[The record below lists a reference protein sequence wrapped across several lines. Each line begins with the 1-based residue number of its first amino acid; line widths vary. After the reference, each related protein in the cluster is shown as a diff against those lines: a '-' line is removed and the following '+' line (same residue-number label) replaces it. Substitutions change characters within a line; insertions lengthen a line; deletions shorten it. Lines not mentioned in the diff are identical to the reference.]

1 MSEISRKKFFADGV
15 QDLCALAG
23 AAMLGTSVV
32 RLAFGAQEDK
42 GEILVVLFLRG
53 ACDGL
58 NFMPPIDGPDREA
71 YEAAR
76 PNLRVPT
83 KGDRAA
89 LSLDGRLGLHPAA
102 KPLYELFKSNKLA
115 IVQAAGLNSD
125 TRSHFDAQAFMELG
139 TPDQKTTT
147 SGWIARHLLGRAAPA
162 APSFMTAVSMGNLT
176 PNSLLGYPEVA
187 VIDRLDGFNIAG
199 PKAFQNDQRDVLRR
213 LYAGGGWVDRYGRET
228 LDAIDAF
235 ESAAPGAYRPA
246 GRDYPKADIGNR
258 LRTLAQIVKMDL
270 GLKIAA
276 VDMGGW
282 DTHKYQGDGSE
293 GYFSNLIGQLSQ
305 ALAAFYEDLTAGPG
319 ARKVTIVVM
328 SEFGRRL
335 KENAS
340 RGTDHGHGNLMFAL
354 GDKIVGGKVYGRWPG
369 LLNEQLYQR
378 ADLAVTTDYRA
389 VLSEIL
395 EKRLGDER
403 ASTIFP
409 GYVDPARLGLASAG

>member
-1 MSEISRKKFFADGV
+1 MTTVSRKKFFADGAR
-15 QDLCALAG
+15 DLCALGG
-23 AAMLGTSVV
+23 AAMLSAGLV
-32 RLAFGAQEDK
+32 RLAFGAESSD
-42 GEILVVLFLRG
+42 EILVVLFLRG

-58 NFMPPIDGPDREA
+58 NLSPPIEGPDREL

-83 KGDRAA
+83 KGDKAA
-89 LSLDGRLGLHPAA
+89 LPLDGRLGLHPAA
-102 KPLYELFKSNKLA
+102 KPLHELFTAGKLA
-115 IVQAAGLNSD
+115 LVHAAGLTSD

-139 TPDQKTTT
+139 TPDKKGTT
-147 SGWIARHLLGRAAPA
+147 SGWIARHLLNRSPAA
-162 APSFMTAVSMGNLT
+162 APSFLTAVSLGSLT

-187 VIDRLDGFNIAG
+187 VINNLDGFNIAG
-199 PKAFQNDQRDVLRR
+199 PKGLQNDQRDVLRR
-213 LYAGGGWVDRYGRET
+213 MYAGGGWVARYGRET

-235 ESAAPGAYRPA
+235 ESTSPGAYKPA
-246 GRDYPKADIGNR
+246 GRDYPKGEIGYR

-293 GYFSNLIGQLSQ
+293 GAFANLVGQLSQ
-305 ALAAFYEDLTAGPG
+305 SLAAFHEDMNAGAP
-319 ARKVTIVVM
+319 RKVTVVVM

-340 RGTDHGHGNLMFAL
+340 RGTDHGHGNVMLVL
-354 GDKIVGGKVYGRWPG
+354 GERVLGGKVYGRWPG
-369 LLNEQLYQR
+369 LDNERLYER

-389 VLSEIL
+389 VLGEL
-395 EKRLGDER
+395 LDKRLGDGDV
-403 ASTIFP
+403 AKVFP
-409 GYVDPARLGLASAG
+409 GFADAARLGLAAAG

>member
-1 MSEISRKKFFADGV
+1 MCGISRKKFFADGV
-15 QDLCALAG
+15 QELCSLAG
-23 AAMLGTSVV
+23 TAMLSAGLV
-32 RLAFGAQEDK
+32 RLAFGAQDQS
-42 GEILVVLFLRG
+42 EILVVLFLRG

-58 NFMPPIDGPDREA
+58 NFAPPLEGPDRAA

-76 PNLRVPT
+76 PNLRVPVGGD
-83 KGDRAA
+83 KGA
-89 LSLDGRLGLHPAA
+89 LALDGRLGLHPSA
-102 KPLYELFKSNKLA
+102 KPLHELYKSGKLA
-115 IVQAAGLNSD
+115 VVQAAGLTSD

-147 SGWIARHLLGRAAPA
+147 SGWIARHLLGGGAPA
-162 APSFMTAVSMGNLT
+162 APSFMTAVSLGNLT

-199 PKAFQNDQRDVLRR
+199 PKALQNDQREVLRR
-213 LYAGGGWVDRYGRET
+213 MYAGGGWVDRYGRET

-235 ESAAPGAYRPA
+235 ESAAPGAYKPA
-246 GRDYPKADIGNR
+246 GRDYPRADLGNK
-258 LRTLAQIVKMDL
+258 LRTLAQIIKMDL

-282 DTHKYQGDGSE
+282 DTHKYQGDGST
-293 GYFSNLIGQLSQ
+293 GYFANLLDQLST
-305 ALAAFYEDLTAGPG
+305 AIAAFYEDMKAGPTP
-319 ARKVTIVVM
+319 RKVTVVVM

-340 RGTDHGHGNLMFAL
+340 RGTDHGHGNVMLAL

-369 LLNEQLYQR
+369 LMNEQLYQR

-389 VLSEIL
+389 VLAEIL
-395 EKRLGDER
+395 EKRLGDAR
-403 ASTIFP
+403 TSQIFP
-409 GYVDPARLGLASAG
+409 GYTDAARLGLAVAG